1 MTVTH
6 NYNMK
11 TYQKIILG
19 SLLGGSAY
27 VTFYDRQ
34 QLQNIKGAYLSFR
47 SSCRSAWIVYT
58 SYKDYQNSL
67 NHIEYNTP

>member
-1 MTVTH
+1 MRIYHKV
-6 NYNMK
+6 
-11 TYQKIILG
+11 ILG
-19 SLLGGSAY
+19 TLIGGSAY
-27 VTFYDRQ
+27 LTFYHKQ
-34 QLQNIKGAYLSFR
+34 QQEDIKGAYLSFK